1 MKLVLSNGVELPIT
15 QASVRYAETKEGRDA
30 EDIKYPI
37 VDFVAEDDNF
47 DVDTLIQNKE
57 YFNEFVLQYGGGKSK
72 NFSGF
77 QLYEESLREN
87 YTDYNSSILFFVT
100 SI

>member
-1 MKLVLSNGVELPIT
+1 MKVVLSNGVEFPVT
-15 QASVRYAETKEGRDA
+15 QASVRYAETKEGKDA

-37 VDFVAEDDNF
+37 VDFVAEDDSL
-47 DVDTLIQNKE
+47 DVNTLIQNKE
-57 YFNEFVLQYGGGKSK
+57 HFDEFDLQYGGKTK
-72 NFSGF
+72 KFTGF

-87 YTDYNSSILFFVT
+87 YTDYNSSILFFAT